1 MSESFWR
8 GRRVLL
14 TGHTGFKGSWLS
26 LMLQRLGA
34 DVAGFA
40 LPPPASS
47 PSLFELAQV
56 GQGMESRFGDIR
68 DLPQVCAYVEEV
80 CPEIVIHMAAQALVR
95 ESYESPVETYATNVM
110 GSVHVLEA
118 VRRVPQVRAVLNVTS
133 DKCYENNE
141 WEWPY
146 RETDRLGG
154 ADPYSSSKGCAE
166 LVTSAYA
173 RSFLTDAGVAVAT
186 ARAGNVIGGGDWA
199 KDRIVPDAIS
209 AFTGLHTLVVR
220 NPLAVRPWQHVLEPL
235 TGYLQLCERMIDN
248 PPKYSRAWNFGPA
261 AEDVQPVGRVA
272 DMLCARWGNG
282 ASWTTST
289 SSEAHEARLLRLD
302 SSAAR
307 AELGWQPTWKVS
319 GAIER
324 TVDWYKTWA
333 SGGDVREVTL
343 AQADEYQTATNER
356 IHA

>member
-1 MSESFWR
+1 VAIAESWR
-8 GRRVLL
+8 IGGTCVLRGCVPKKL
-14 TGHTGFKGSWLS
+14 LVYGTH
-26 LMLQRLGA
+26 
-34 DVAGFA
+34 FA
-40 LPPPASS
+40 H
-47 PSLFELAQV
+47 ELEDARGYGWSV
-56 GQGMESRFGDIR
+56 DGTLDWGKLI
-68 DLPQVCAYVEEV
+68 
-80 CPEIVIHMAAQALVR
+80 AAK
-95 ESYESPVETYATNVM
+95 N
-110 GSVHVLEA
+110 
-118 VRRVPQVRAVLNVTS
+118 
-133 DKCYENNE
+133 
-141 WEWPY
+141 

-154 ADPYSSSKGCAE
+154 ADPYSNSKGCAE

-199 KDRIVPDAIS
+199 KDRIVPDAID

-289 SSEAHEARLLRLD
+289 SSAAHEARLLRLD

-343 AQADEYQTATNER
+343 AQADEYRTATNER